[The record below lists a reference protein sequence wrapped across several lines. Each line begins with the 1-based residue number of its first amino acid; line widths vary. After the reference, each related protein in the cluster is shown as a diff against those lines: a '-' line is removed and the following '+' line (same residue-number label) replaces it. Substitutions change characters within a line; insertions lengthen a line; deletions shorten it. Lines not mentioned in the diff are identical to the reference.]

1 MRWSTRKQF
10 ERKKALYSWH
20 PWFAWFPVKI
30 QSSKFERRFLETVA
44 RKKNNYFS
52 YIYDDISRIERS
64 RIRKSCE
71 KISKELEKE

>member
-1 MRWSTRKQF
+1 MRWSTRKRF
-10 ERKKALYSWH
+10 ERKKAKYSWH

-30 QSSKFERRFLETVA
+30 QSSHFERRFLEIVA
-44 RKKNNYFS
+44 RKRTHFHS
-52 YIYDDISRIERS
+52 YIYDDISIIERI